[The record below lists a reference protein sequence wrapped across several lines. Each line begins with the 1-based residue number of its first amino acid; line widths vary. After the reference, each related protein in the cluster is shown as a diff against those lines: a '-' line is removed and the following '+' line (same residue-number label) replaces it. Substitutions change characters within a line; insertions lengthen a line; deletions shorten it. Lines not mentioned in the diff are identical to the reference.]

1 MVPDLE
7 NRYRSTRTYGRAGR
21 LIWYVSTTRGIVKSA
36 SGIHRPPEEAVTM
49 DVMRK
54 LAVITFLSPA
64 ILCLLGADGPYQ
76 AASAGAPPAEVAPA
90 IAQSLQKDGTKI
102 TANGAAYCE
111 IWFRA
116 EKPAGAKTSE
126 ENVSLPNIAPGALL
140 GVIRFDGKGADR
152 RGQPIKAGVY
162 TLRYGIMPVNGDH
175 QGAAPQRDFLLMTPA
190 ADDRDP
196 SSTPAFE
203 ALVAMSRKA
212 SGTPHPAVLSFWKA
226 DSDTPGLS
234 KQGESDWV
242 LQAKLGD
249 TPIAVILVGV
259 ASS

>member
-1 MVPDLE
+1 
-7 NRYRSTRTYGRAGR
+7 
-21 LIWYVSTTRGIVKSA
+21 
-36 SGIHRPPEEAVTM
+36 M

-54 LAVITFLSPA
+54 LAVISFLSPA
-64 ILCLLGADGPYQ
+64 MLCLLGADGPYK
-76 AASAGAPPAEVAPA
+76 AEPAGAPPSEVAPA
-90 IAQSLQKDGTKI
+90 IAQSLQKDGTRI
-102 TANGAAYCE
+102 AANGTAYCE
-111 IWFRA
+111 IWFRR
-116 EKPAGAKTSE
+116 EKPTGPKSTE
-126 ENVSLPNIAPGALL
+126 ESVSLPSIPQGALL

-152 RGQPIKAGVY
+152 RGQTIKAGVY

-190 ADDRDP
+190 SDDQDP
-196 SSTPAFE
+196 NSTPAFD

-226 DSDTPGLS
+226 DTDTPGLS

-242 LQAKLGD
+242 LQTKLGD